1 MPLLRKLEQWTWPWA
16 VSAVFL
22 YVVLRAV
29 HVPTFHDEAATFF
42 HYVVSGEFLPSVALW
57 DANNHLL
64 NSALSGLAYR
74 LFGPEPLFI
83 RLPNVLGFLVYA
95 FYLHLITGRIGST
108 AIRFGVRLAVL
119 MAAFAL
125 EFFSMARGY
134 GMSLG
139 FMLGACY
146 HAGIYLEGKKLGQ
159 QAAAWLWMWL
169 AVAANLALMNTYLV
183 LLGLTALVWL
193 TDFRRRWRHVLLWSV
208 IGLPVAVAAAL
219 YGFEL
224 RGRGLL
230 YTGFDDGFLDVT
242 VRSLVRYQLGVE
254 SAAVAVVV
262 TVIGVVASL
271 WLLFDWLRDGG
282 RWTLLRAVAAL
293 LLLNAI
299 GSLLLNLL
307 FGMNFPENRVA
318 LYYIPLFLLTVAA
331 ALDSVADLRP
341 RAAWLALP
349 FLFFPIHLIKGA
361 NLSTSILWP
370 KWHGSEAVY
379 QRAVELQQ
387 TIKRPLIISGHYLN
401 ELSWAYYNFLEG
413 SPMPL
418 MQREPVPD
426 TLADLLIARPTD
438 FDLGSIAYDTLLHD
452 EANGIYL
459 LKRAEGVIWS
469 PPVPATVQR
478 TCFEGNDE
486 FYEFLNTPI
495 YVFAAR
501 AGVFDLDA
509 VLTVEGGVPKAHVIT
524 ATFDADG
531 QMLSYQY
538 VQLHWIS
545 AEWNERPLRLRRT
558 FHFTP
563 ETAHLKMYLWN
574 IGRQQV
580 SCSVERFDVIV
591 LEAQ

>member
-1 MPLLRKLEQWTWPWA
+1 MPVLRRIEQWTWPWA

-42 HYVVSGEFLPSVALW
+42 HYVVTGEFLPSMALW

-64 NSALSGLAYR
+64 NSALGGLAYR
-74 LFGPEPLFI
+74 WLGPDPLFI

-95 FYLHLITGRIGST
+95 SYLHLITGRIGST

-119 MAAFAL
+119 TAAFSL

-146 HAGIYLEGKKLGQ
+146 HGGFYLEGKKIGHQ
-159 QAAAWLWMWL
+159 VMAWVWMWL
-169 AVAANLALMNTYLV
+169 AVAANLALMNTYLI

-193 TDFRRRWRHVLLWSV
+193 TDFRKRWKHLAVWLV
-208 IGLPVAVAAAL
+208 MGLPVAVAAAR

-224 RGRGLL
+224 RARGLL

-254 SAAVAVVV
+254 SAVVAVTV
-262 TVIGVVASL
+262 TVIGAGASL

-282 RWTLLRAVAAL
+282 RWTLLRTVAAL
-293 LLLNAI
+293 LLINAI

-341 RAAWLALP
+341 RAAWFALP
-349 FLFFPIHLIKGA
+349 FLFFPFHLIKGA

-370 KWHGSEAVY
+370 KWHGSEAIY
-379 QRAVELQQ
+379 QRAVELQRSY
-387 TIKRPLIISGHYLN
+387 KRPLVISGHYLN
-401 ELSWAYYNFLEG
+401 ELGWAYYNFLEG

-426 TLADLLIARPTD
+426 TLADLLIARPSD
-438 FDLGSIAYDTLLHD
+438 FDLGSIAYDTLLFD
-452 EANGIYL
+452 DANGIYL
-459 LKRAEGVIWS
+459 LKRAEPVAWS
-469 PPVPATVQR
+469 SPIPAPVQR
-478 TCFEGNDE
+478 PFFEGNDE
-486 FYEFLNTPI
+486 FYELLNMP
-495 YVFAAR
+495 VAELPAR
-501 AGVFDLDA
+501 AGIFDLDA
-509 VLTVEGGVPKAHVIT
+509 VLTVEGGVPKVHVIT
-524 ATFDADG
+524 ASFDADG

-545 AEWNERPLRLRRT
+545 PEWNERPLRLRRT

-574 IGRQQV
+574 IGRQQLR
-580 SCSVERFDVIV
+580 CSVERFEVV
-591 LEAQ
+591 VGE